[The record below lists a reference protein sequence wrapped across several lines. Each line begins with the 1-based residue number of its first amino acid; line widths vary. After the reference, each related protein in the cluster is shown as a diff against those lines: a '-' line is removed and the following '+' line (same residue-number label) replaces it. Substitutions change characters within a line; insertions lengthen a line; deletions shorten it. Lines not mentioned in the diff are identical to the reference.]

1 MTVYDRGLQPERTV
15 LAWRRTL
22 LAIAVAAAAG
32 ARLGVV
38 VLGGAALMVGAA
50 VLLGVLFASISSQ
63 RRYRAVTET
72 LLRDGILLGAG
83 GHVAVVAGCVI
94 LLGVG
99 ALAAIVVH
107 CSSA

>member
-38 VLGGAALMVGAA
+38 VLGGVALMVGAA
-50 VLLGVLFASISSQ
+50 VLLGVLFASISAQ
-63 RRYRAVTET
+63 HRYRAVTET
-72 LLRDGILLGAG
+72 LLRDGVLLGAG
-83 GHVAVVAGCVI
+83 GQVVVVAGCVI

-99 ALAAIVVH
+99 ALVAIMLRLVT
-107 CSSA
+107 